1 MSCLWYYLI
10 TVRETKSTEMKGENK
25 MRVTKVMR
33 EYVEKQLDEKRYALG
48 KQNRASYEAR
58 RKECIA
64 AVENKVEECR
74 AEIDEILRAYNMDIP
89 QEEDNSRG
97 WSNREVVTF
106 YDNRIRNNSE
116 AEAHDKYDRRLRER
130 QKEMLDAFYLE
141 CDLGINKKEF
151 LAAVAAMNFD

>member
-1 MSCLWYYLI
+1 
-10 TVRETKSTEMKGENK
+10 

-33 EYVEKQLDEKRYALG
+33 EYVEKQLNEKRYALG

-74 AEIDEILRAYNMDIP
+74 AEVDEILRAYNMDIP
-89 QEEDNSRG
+89 QEEDDCG
-97 WSNREVVTF
+97 WSNSEVVAF
-106 YDNRIRNNSE
+106 YDSHIRNNSE
-116 AEAHDKYDRRLRER
+116 VEAHDKYDNELHKR

-141 CDLGINKKEF
+141 CDLGINKEEF

>member
-1 MSCLWYYLI
+1 
-10 TVRETKSTEMKGENK
+10 

-64 AVENKVEECR
+64 AVKNKVEECR
-74 AEIDEILRAYNMDIP
+74 AEVDKILRAYNMDIP

-97 WSNREVVTF
+97 WSHREVVAF
-106 YDNRIRNNSE
+106 YDGHIRNNSE
-116 AEAHDKYDRRLRER
+116 VEAHGKYERELRER

-141 CDLGINKKEF
+141 CDLGINKEEF

>member
-1 MSCLWYYLI
+1 
-10 TVRETKSTEMKGENK
+10 

-64 AVENKVEECR
+64 AVENKIEECR
-74 AEIDEILRAYNMDIP
+74 AEVDEILRAYNMDIP
-89 QEEDNSRG
+89 QEEDNCRG
-97 WSNREVVTF
+97 WSNREVVAF
-106 YDNRIRNNSE
+106 YDGHIHNSSE
-116 AEAHDKYDRRLRER
+116 TIAYDKYDNELRKR

-141 CDLGINKKEF
+141 CDLGINKEEF
-151 LAAVAAMNFD
+151 FSAVAAMNFD

>member
-1 MSCLWYYLI
+1 
-10 TVRETKSTEMKGENK
+10 

-33 EYVEKQLDEKRYALG
+33 EYVEKQLDEKRYTLG
-48 KQNRASYEAR
+48 KQNRASYDAR
-58 RKECIA
+58 REECIA
-64 AVENKVEECR
+64 AVKNKVEECR
-74 AEIDEILRAYNMDIP
+74 AEVDEILRAYNMDIP

-97 WSNREVVTF
+97 WSHREVVAF
-106 YDNRIRNNSE
+106 YDGHIRNNSE
-116 AEAHDKYDRRLRER
+116 VEAHGKYERELRER

>member
-1 MSCLWYYLI
+1 
-10 TVRETKSTEMKGENK
+10 

-48 KQNRASYEAR
+48 KQNRASYDAR

-64 AVENKVEECR
+64 AVKNKIEEYRVEV
-74 AEIDEILRAYNMDIP
+74 DEILRAYGMDIP
-89 QEEDNSRG
+89 QEEDDCRG
-97 WSNREVVTF
+97 WSNHEVVVF
-106 YDNRIRNNSE
+106 YDNHIRNSSE
-116 AEAHDKYDRRLRER
+116 VEAHDKYANELRKR

-141 CDLGINKKEF
+141 CDLGINKEEF

>member
-1 MSCLWYYLI
+1 
-10 TVRETKSTEMKGENK
+10 

-64 AVENKVEECR
+64 AVKSRVEECR
-74 AEIDEILRAYNMDIP
+74 AEVDEILRVYNMDIP
-89 QEEDNSRG
+89 EEEDNCRG

-106 YDNRIRNNSE
+106 YDSRIHNSSE
-116 AEAHDKYDRRLRER
+116 VEAHDKYANELRKR

-141 CDLGINKKEF
+141 CDLGINKEEF